1 MHSID
6 DPSLTKVGVEV
17 GWPSTVLVKRIHG
30 EGGKPRMQSHEQS
43 GSGSIQNKGKKEAFK
58 YIFLYYRGKNK
69 VDDEQKK
76 TIMK

>member
-1 MHSID
+1 M
-6 DPSLTKVGVEV
+6 
-17 GWPSTVLVKRIHG
+17 KRIHG